1 MYSRPI
7 FQPLLALSMSAPQ
20 ARERGVPEA
29 SHLTPPA
36 CATTLCSGRIRLIE
50 ALKPQRKW
58 YNSDTAS
65 RNSFGGKGFK
75 WNVCL
80 QVTLIKVIRGSVFGR
95 VGFARPLP
103 HFGRVHYA
111 LAARWCARAASRP
124 RLRHRCKSGYRLCA
138 RVWAIKAPIAPSM
151 TPRIVVKANFC
162 RPSCIAL
169 KGIRQF
175 RPSTV
180 RNVHY

>member
-1 MYSRPI
+1 MRRATSPRHMCDHPV
-7 FQPLLALSMSAPQ
+7 QWPDPPD
-20 ARERGVPEA
+20 RGVETA
-29 SHLTPPA
+29 Q
-36 CATTLCSGRIRLIE
+36 E
-50 ALKPQRKW
+50 VVQ
-58 YNSDTAS
+58 SDTAS
-65 RNSFGGKGFK
+65 RNSFGDRGFER
-75 WNVCL
+75 NVCL
-80 QVTLIKVIRGSVFGR
+80 QVTLTKVIRDSVFGR
-95 VGFARPLP
+95 AGFARPLT

-151 TPRIVVKANFC
+151 TPRIVAKANFF

-175 RPSTV
+175 RPWTV

>member
-1 MYSRPI
+1 MV
-7 FQPLLALSMSAPQ
+7 ALSMSAPQ
-20 ARERGVPEA
+20 ARERGVHEA
-29 SHLTPPA
+29 SHLTPPHVRPP
-36 CATTLCSGRIRLIE
+36 LCSGRIRLID
-50 ALKPQRKW
+50 ALKPHRKW

-65 RNSFGGKGFK
+65 RNSFGDRGFER
-75 WNVCL
+75 NVCL
-80 QVTLIKVIRGSVFGR
+80 QVTLIKVIRDSVFGR
-95 VGFARPLP
+95 AGFARPLT

-151 TPRIVVKANFC
+151 TPGIVAKANFF

-175 RPSTV
+175 RPWTV

>member
-1 MYSRPI
+1 VIIQPRAVGAIDRPLG
-7 FQPLLALSMSAPQ
+7 FWTDWTGVDGCTGAP
-20 ARERGVPEA
+20 ANPPITELERKY
-29 SHLTPPA
+29 
-36 CATTLCSGRIRLIE
+36 CDATTRSVHLPTVRAVAQASVRRSVGTTWSGRSSTTK
-50 ALKPQRKW
+50 KP
-58 YNSDTAS
+58 DD
-65 RNSFGGKGFK
+65 FP
-75 WNVCL
+75 V
-80 QVTLIKVIRGSVFGR
+80 
-95 VGFARPLP
+95 RPLT

-151 TPRIVVKANFC
+151 TPRIVAKANFF

-169 KGIRQF
+169 KGIRQS
-175 RPSTV
+175 RPWTV